1 VRAEGAAR
9 ASHIRHEAG
18 TDTAH
23 VRMHAEGMDERTGS
37 ERDSKRKG
45 DALPPD
51 VARAAGAG
59 AAEAD
64 TAEAGAAGAGAG
76 PEEGSSPHTW
86 IALPVGRAET
96 GPTISQL
103 VEAVRAAGGMVGGEA
118 LFDPRYEPEM
128 RRFLTRALEME
139 GIPLP
144 KGGDTP

>member
-1 VRAEGAAR
+1 
-9 ASHIRHEAG
+9 
-18 TDTAH
+18 
-23 VRMHAEGMDERTGS
+23 MDERTGS
-37 ERDSKRKG
+37 EPESVPKG
-45 DALPPD
+45 DALPPE

-59 AAEAD
+59 AAG
-64 TAEAGAAGAGAG
+64 AEAAGAGAG
-76 PEEGSSPHTW
+76 AEPEEGMSPHTW

-96 GPTISQL
+96 GPTIAQL

-128 RRFLTRALEME
+128 RRFLMRALEME

>member
-1 VRAEGAAR
+1 
-9 ASHIRHEAG
+9 
-18 TDTAH
+18 
-23 VRMHAEGMDERTGS
+23 MDERTGS
-37 ERDSKRKG
+37 EPESLPRG
-45 DALPPD
+45 DALPPE
-51 VARAAGAG
+51 VAHAAEAGAAEAEAAEAVAAGAG
-59 AAEAD
+59 AAGAD
-64 TAEAGAAGAGAG
+64 AAGADAG
-76 PEEGSSPHTW
+76 PEEGTSPHTW

-96 GPTISQL
+96 GPTIAQL